1 MCYGRHNG
9 TYRRVHA
16 TTLPVATT
24 PAPEPIPALIASEVT
39 ATGCVMLSGPKSG
52 GGEGVGHQE
61 AFRETEGV
69 CV

>member
-9 TYRRVHA
+9 TYRRVHP
-16 TTLPVATT
+16 TPIPVATT
-24 PAPEPIPALIASEVT
+24 PAPEPIPALIASET
-39 ATGCVMLSGPKSG
+39 ATGCVMLSGSKIG

-61 AFRETEGV
+61 PFREAEGV